1 MYFLK
6 RKQKKNTRVEGEV
19 TGQHKTE
26 STIIHML
33 RRDSAL
39 LKGHNASSHFV
50 LTNDCIMRTIIR
62 QMGKLFSY

>member
-19 TGQHKTE
+19 MGQHKTE
-26 STIIHML
+26 STIIQML
-33 RRDSAL
+33 IIDSVL

-50 LTNDCIMRTIIR
+50 LTNDYIMRTIIR
-62 QMGKLFSY
+62 QTGK